1 MIRTFI
7 AVELPEGV
15 RAALVGSIRE
25 VARRWDEGGVRWV
38 GEENMHL
45 TLRFLGD
52 TDPDQVP
59 ALSAG
64 LSRVIGEEEVF
75 ELGLR
80 EMGCFPNPRR
90 PRVIW
95 VGLQDEGERLGGLQK
110 GVERLVC
117 DHGWEGEKRA
127 FRPHLTLG
135 RVRDRAQPPGG
146 EWMRDPEELSFQ
158 VERVLLIQSELRRS
172 GAVYTVLHAAMLG
185 GG

>member
-7 AVELPEGV
+7 AVELPERV
-15 RAALVGSIRE
+15 RTALAGSIEE
-25 VARRWDEGGVRWV
+25 VARRWDEGRVRWV
-38 GEENMHL
+38 GAENMHL

-52 TDPDQVP
+52 TDPDLVP

-64 LSRVIGEEEVF
+64 LDRVVGGEKLF
-75 ELGLR
+75 ELGLG

-95 VGLQDEGERLGGLQK
+95 VGLWDEGERLLGLQQE
-110 GVERLVC
+110 VERLAC
-117 DHGWEGEKRA
+117 DHGWEREKRS

-135 RVRDRAQPPGG
+135 RVRDRTRPPDG
-146 EWMRDPEELSFQ
+146 EWLRDPEEFSFQ
-158 VERVLLIQSELRRS
+158 VEKVLLIQSELRRS
-172 GAVYTVLHAAMLG
+172 GAVYTALHTALLG

>member
-7 AVELPEGV
+7 AVELPKGV

-25 VARRWDEGGVRWV
+25 VARCWDERGVRWV

-45 TLRFLGD
+45 TLRFLGE
-52 TDPDQVP
+52 TDPDLVS

-64 LSRVIGEEEVF
+64 LDRVVGEEEGF
-75 ELGLR
+75 ELGLG

-90 PRVIW
+90 PKVIW
-95 VGLQDEGERLGGLQK
+95 VGLRDEGERLGGLQTR
-110 GVERLVC
+110 VERLAC
-117 DHGWEGEKRA
+117 DQGWERERRV

-135 RVRDRAQPPGG
+135 RVRERARPPGG
-146 EWMRDPEELSFQ
+146 EWLRDPERLCFR
-158 VERVLLIQSELRRS
+158 VERVLLIQSELRQS
-172 GAVYTVLHAAMLG
+172 GAVYTTLHAALLG